1 MADRRSRPSRRALCG
16 SWVMV
21 QAFPAHRAWTV
32 LALPWTL
39 VAVVPATVRSGLF
52 LDPTRIDM
60 VLLARLRPALDVL
73 VLAPA
78 LVAVTAGFLLIAKTA
93 PGTLPLVLL
102 SAALPAAARPS
113 PNPSPRRPT

>member
-1 MADRRSRPSRRALCG
+1 MADRRSRPSRRALRG

-21 QAFPAHRAWTV
+21 RAFTAHRAWTV

-39 VAVVPATVRSGLF
+39 VAVLPATVHGGLF
-52 LDPTRIDM
+52 LDPTPTGM
-60 VLLARLRPALDVL
+60 ALLARLRPALDVP

-78 LVAVTAGFLLIAKTA
+78 LGAVTAGFLLIARTA

-102 SAALPAAARPS
+102 AAALPAAARPS